1 LTSEEKPLTTKE
13 VLECIGLGFVIA
25 ITYTVLLIVVFDW
38 MEEDELN
45 LQIIP
50 KAHAQ
55 IQPFELELQ
64 QIRNPEDCTRKVI
77 QGASA
82 YIPFT
87 VKIFYDTTSDRKWD
101 VISKGQTFPVAQQ
114 TAQVATFFTQELD
127 QYQLYLEI
135 NYAQAKERQ
144 VYIEIVSQ
152 GNVVWN
158 HQEKFNDVQFCM
170 NVHINTSTPP
180 SFPTREEL
188 IGDLL
193 TNVDQIP
200 TMIKSFNVN
209 TITWNNSI
217 GYMWTLLAGV
227 FVLSVLTLISARVS
241 SRGFN
246 SRMKDVDESVNLVN
260 QSALEMDKMNE
271 NFTKSS
277 TQIIKN
283 QNIIIKNIHRILEET
298 EIDVEPEEESRIS
311 KLKHKIIPEKKE
323 IDKIDEEIIPKED
336 EIEDDVKETLEF
348 PSKESKEES
357 EKLLEVIK
365 EIKDDEPTGGFII
378 AEEEKV
384 SPQTPLPKEE
394 PKKDEIPKIEA
405 KPTKFKE
412 ILRGIDFKE
421 KLFKTGEFDKYT
433 YNELN
438 NMYGWIVHYKKRKIM
453 SKEWE
458 DIPEEMRTKQD
469 IAEKVIYYAIFT
481 KMEKK
486 MKNGT

>member
-1 LTSEEKPLTTKE
+1 MTSEDKKLTCKQE
-13 VLECIGLGFVIA
+13 LGYVGIGVLIGVA
-25 ITYTVLLIVVFDW
+25 YTVLLIVVFDW

-64 QIRNPEDCTRKVI
+64 QIRNPEACTRKVI

-170 NVHINTSTPP
+170 NVHINTTTPP

-227 FVLSVLTLISARVS
+227 FILSVLTLISARVS

-277 TQIIKN
+277 KKIISN
-283 QNIIIKNIHRILEET
+283 QNEIINNQHKLLKQSPIK
-298 EIDVEPEEESRIS
+298 VEPKESKIS
-311 KLKHKIIPEKKE
+311 MIKHKLIPEKKE
-323 IDKIDEEIIPKED
+323 FDELNED
-336 EIEDDVKETLEF
+336 ETKIEEEETEIEEEVQEVLKF

-394 PKKDEIPKIEA
+394 EIPKIEK
-405 KPTKFKE
+405 KPEKFKE

-453 SKEWE
+453 SGEWE
-458 DIPEEMRTKQD
+458 DIPEGMKTKQD
-469 IAEKVIYYAIFT
+469 IAEKVIYYAIFN

>member
-1 LTSEEKPLTTKE
+1 MTSEDKKLTCKQE
-13 VLECIGLGFVIA
+13 LGYVGIGILIGVA
-25 ITYTVLLIVVFDW
+25 YTVLLIVVFDW

-227 FVLSVLTLISARVS
+227 FILSVLTLISARVS

-277 TQIIKN
+277 KKIISN
-283 QNIIIKNIHRILEET
+283 QNEIINNQHKLLKQSPIK
-298 EIDVEPEEESRIS
+298 VEPKESKIS
-311 KLKHKIIPEKKE
+311 MIKHKLIPEKKE
-323 IDKIDEEIIPKED
+323 FDELNED
-336 EIEDDVKETLEF
+336 ETKIEEEETEIEEEVQEVLKF

-394 PKKDEIPKIEA
+394 EIPKIEK
-405 KPTKFKE
+405 KPEKFKE

-453 SKEWE
+453 SGEWE
-458 DIPEEMRTKQD
+458 DIPEGMKTKQD
-469 IAEKVIYYAIFT
+469 IAEKVIYYAIFN